1 MIEVQAPITAVTVY
15 TDRAQITR
23 KGRVMFDKDGA
34 QELEISSLPYGME
47 ADSLRASGRGQIAV
61 TIISVESKMRFL
73 NETAHEGTR
82 TVQDQLRELQDRDNV
97 LVRRDEVL
105 AQRLGSVQQL
115 SDSAASRFARGL
127 AEGKTSLESAQ
138 QLLDFVAAQ
147 TTQIKEERFQIERE
161 RRDLIAQL
169 NALKEQV
176 AQLHPSNR
184 KRDNFVSVSVEAQS
198 AGEWELELSYTVPMA
213 SWRPLYDA
221 RLTTQGVTANLQS
234 STGLPQNASGNDDFD
249 RVLTLNYGAMLNQKT
264 GEDWNEVALTL
275 STARPG
281 LGSLPPKLDPT
292 YVDVYAPPMPRA
304 AAPMA
309 SRKRATTEG
318 ESGEFDESIDEMLGM
333 LKPVEANPARR
344 VEAQTATAAVEEHG
358 ATVTFRLPR
367 PMSVPSDGQPHRA
380 QVATQDL
387 PCKLDFVSVPRRAS
401 LGFLRATTR
410 NDSALNLLP
419 GKANIF
425 RDGEFAG
432 STQLE
437 SVAPAQEFKLFLGPD
452 EQVRV
457 EREMT
462 AREVEKNLMGN
473 VRRHHFSYVIKLENL
488 KTFPVRLTVLD
499 QIPVSRNETIKV
511 KLRETNPAP
520 QTNEMG
526 ELRWE
531 LVLQPNSKSELRF
544 EYSIE
549 APRDARVTGLD

>member
-1 MIEVQAPITAVTVY
+1 MIEVQAPITNVTVY

-23 KGRVMFDKDGA
+23 KGRVAFDKDGA
-34 QELEISSLPYGME
+34 QELAIGGLPSGLD
-47 ADSLRASGRGQIAV
+47 ADSLRASGRGTVAV
-61 TIISVESKMRFL
+61 TIIGVESRTRFL
-73 NETAHEGTR
+73 AETAHEGTR
-82 TVQDQLRELQDRDNV
+82 DLQSQLRDLQDRDNV

-105 AQRLGSVQQL
+105 SQRLATVQQL

-127 AEGKTSLESAQ
+127 AEGKTSLENAA
-138 QLLDFVAAQ
+138 QLLDFVANQ

-176 AQLHPSNR
+176 AQMSPNNR

-198 AGEWELELSYTVPMA
+198 AGEWELELSYTIRNA
-213 SWRPLYDA
+213 SWLPVYDA
-221 RLTTQGVTANLQS
+221 RLATNAVLS
-234 STGLPQNASGNDDFD
+234 STRNVAPSPNNDGFD
-249 RVLTLNYGAMLNQKT
+249 SVLTLTYGAMLSQKS
-264 GEDWNEVALTL
+264 GEDWNDSHITL
-275 STARPG
+275 STARPS
-281 LGSLPPKLDPT
+281 LGSLPPKLEPVL
-292 YVDVYAPPMPRA
+292 VDVYAPPMPRA
-304 AAPMA
+304 MAMPMMARSRTFAESDEAAPGGAADAM
-309 SRKRATTEG
+309 SNLSPMPELP
-318 ESGEFDESIDEMLGM
+318 E
-333 LKPVEANPARR
+333 PAPP
-344 VEAQTATAAVEEHG
+344 VEAQTITAQVEENG

-437 SVAPAQEFKLFLGPD
+437 SVAPTQEFKLFLGPD

-457 EREMT
+457 ERELT
-462 AREVEKNLMGN
+462 AREVEKNLLGN

-499 QIPVSRNETIKV
+499 QVPVSRNESIKV

-531 LVLQPNSKSELRF
+531 LTLQPNSKSELHF

-549 APRDARVTGLD
+549 APRDAQVTGLD

>member
-1 MIEVQAPITAVTVY
+1 MIEVQAPISAVTVY

-23 KGRVMFDKDGA
+23 KGRVTFDKEGA
-34 QELEISSLPYGME
+34 QELAIGGLPAGLD
-47 ADSLRASGRGQIAV
+47 ADSLRASGRGQVAV
-61 TIISVESKMRFL
+61 TIIGVESKTRFL
-73 NETAHEGTR
+73 SETAHEGTR
-82 TVQDQLRELQDRDNV
+82 TIQDQLRDLQDDDSI
-97 LVRRDEVL
+97 LQRRDQVL
-105 AQRLGSVQQL
+105 AQRLESVQQL
-115 SDSAASRFARGL
+115 SDNAASRFARGL

-138 QLLDFVAAQ
+138 QLLDFVSNQ
-147 TTQIKEERFQIERE
+147 TTQIKEERFQIEKE
-161 RRDLIAQL
+161 RRELGTQM
-169 NALKEQV
+169 NALREQLT
-176 AQLHPSNR
+176 QMQPSNR
-184 KRDNFVSVSVEAQS
+184 KRDNFVGVAVEAQG
-198 AGEWELELSYTVPMA
+198 AGDWELELSYTVRGA
-213 SWRPLYDA
+213 SWQPLYDA
-221 RLTTQGVTANLQS
+221 RLATQNVTANLQS
-234 STGLPQNASGNDDFD
+234 STGTAQNAPDNNAFD

-275 STARPG
+275 STARPS
-281 LGSLPPKLDPT
+281 LGSLPPKLDPI
-292 YVDVYAPPMPRA
+292 YVDVYAPMLPRA
-304 AAPMA
+304 MAAPSMKR
-309 SRKRATTEG
+309 SRSLADE
-318 ESGEFDESIDEMLGM
+318 DESSFGSADDAMAAGYVTIASAPA
-333 LKPVEANPARR
+333 PVEA
-344 VEAQTATAAVEEHG
+344 ETITAEVEENG

-367 PMSVPSDGQPHRA
+367 PLSVPSDGQPHRA
-380 QVATQDL
+380 LVATQDL
-387 PCKLDFVSVPRRAS
+387 PCRLDFVSVPRRAG

-432 STQLE
+432 STHIE
-437 SVAPAQEFKLFLGPD
+437 SVAPGQEFKLFLGPD

-473 VRRHHFSYVIKLENL
+473 VRRHHYAFVIKLENL

-499 QIPVSRNETIKV
+499 QVPVSRHESVKV

-520 QTNEMG
+520 QTNDMG

-531 LVLQPNSKSELRF
+531 LVLRPQSKSELRF

>member
-1 MIEVQAPITAVTVY
+1 MIEVQAPIAAVTVY

-23 KGRVMFDKDGA
+23 RGRVTFETEGA
-34 QELEISSLPYGME
+34 QELAIGGLPAALD
-47 ADSLRASGRGQIAV
+47 ADSLRASGRGQVGV
-61 TIISVESKMRFL
+61 TIIGVESHVRHL
-73 NETAHEGTR
+73 AQTAHEGTR

-105 AQRLGSVQQL
+105 AQRLESVQQL

-138 QLLDFVAAQ
+138 QLLDFVGAQ

-176 AQLHPSNR
+176 AQMNPSNR

-198 AGEWELELSYTVPMA
+198 AGEWELELSYTVRGA
-213 SWRPLYDA
+213 SWQPLYDA

-234 STGLPQNASGNDDFD
+234 STGLPQNNSDNDAFD

-264 GEDWNEVALTL
+264 GEDWNETQITL

-281 LGSLPPKLDPT
+281 LGSLPPKLDPIF
-292 YVDVYAPPMPRA
+292 VDVYAPMPRA
-304 AAPMA
+304 AAPMMARARSLA
-309 SRKRATTEG
+309 SDDSTFSE
-318 ESGEFDESIDEMLGM
+318 EIEHMLGGAAPVAAAPP
-333 LKPVEANPARR
+333 PVEA
-344 VEAQTATAAVEEHG
+344 TTAAAQVEENG

-367 PMSVPSDGQPHRA
+367 LLSVPSDGQPHRA
-380 QVATQDL
+380 LVATQDL
-387 PCKLDFVSVPRRAS
+387 PCKLDFVSVPRRAG
-401 LGFLRATTR
+401 LGFLRAMTR

-432 STQLE
+432 STHIE

-462 AREVEKNLMGN
+462 SREVEKNLMGN
-473 VRRHHFSYVIKLENL
+473 VRRHHYAYVIKLENL

-499 QIPVSRNETIKV
+499 QIPVSRHETIKV

-520 QTNEMG
+520 QTNDMG

-531 LVLQPNSKSELRF
+531 LFLQPQSKSELRF

>member
-1 MIEVQAPITAVTVY
+1 MIEVQTPITDVTVY

-23 KGRVMFDKDGA
+23 KGRVAFEKEGA
-34 QELEISSLPYGME
+34 QELAIGGLPANID
-47 ADSLRASGRGQIAV
+47 ADSLRASGRGTVAV
-61 TIISVESKMRFL
+61 TIIGVESKTRFL
-73 NETAHEGTR
+73 SETSHEGAR
-82 TVQDQLRELQDRDNV
+82 SVEDQLRDLQDKDNV
-97 LVRRDEVL
+97 LLRRDEVL
-105 AQRLGSVQQL
+105 AQRLESVQQL
-115 SDSAASRFARGL
+115 SENAASRFARGL

-138 QLLDFVAAQ
+138 QLLDFIGAQ

-161 RRDLIAQL
+161 RRDSLAQL
-169 NALKEQV
+169 NALKEQL
-176 AQLHPSNR
+176 AQMNPNNR

-198 AGEWELELSYTVPMA
+198 AGEWELELSYVVKGA
-213 SWRPLYDA
+213 SWQPIYDA
-221 RLTTQGVTANLQS
+221 RLDTQMVTANAQS
-234 STGLPQNASGNDDFD
+234 STRLPENNADFD
-249 RVLTLNYGAMLNQKT
+249 RVLTLNYGAILQQKS
-264 GEDWNEVALTL
+264 GEDWHDSQITL
-275 STARPG
+275 STARAS
-281 LGSLPPKLDPT
+281 LGSLPPKLDPIF
-292 YVDVYAPPMPRA
+292 VDIYTPMIQQM
-304 AAPMA
+304 AAPSMM
-309 SRKRATTEG
+309 RARRLSGAEEG
-318 ESGEFDESIDEMLGM
+318 AFGGAADDESISEL
-333 LKPVEANPARR
+333 LSVSAEVAPAP
-344 VEAQTATAAVEEHG
+344 VEAQTATAQVAENG

-367 PMSVPSDGQPHRA
+367 PMNVPSDGQPHRA
-380 QVATQDL
+380 QIATQDL

-419 GKANIF
+419 GKANTF

-432 STQLE
+432 STNLE

-457 EREMT
+457 ERELV

-511 KLRETNPAP
+511 KLRETHPTP

-549 APRDARVTGLD
+549 APRDAQVTGLD

>member
-1 MIEVQAPITAVTVY
+1 MIEVQAPISAVTVY

-23 KGRVMFDKDGA
+23 RGRVTFETEGA
-34 QELEISSLPYGME
+34 QELAIGGLPAALD
-47 ADSLRASGRGQIAV
+47 ADSLRASGRGQVAV
-61 TIISVESKMRFL
+61 TIIGVESRVRHL
-73 NETAHEGTR
+73 AQTAHEGTR
-82 TVQDQLRELQDRDNV
+82 TIQDQVRELQDRDNV

-105 AQRLGSVQQL
+105 AQRLESVQQL

-127 AEGKTSLESAQ
+127 AEGKTSLENAQ
-138 QLLDFVAAQ
+138 QLLDFVGAQ

-176 AQLHPSNR
+176 AQMNPSNR

-198 AGEWELELSYTVPMA
+198 AGEWELELSYTVRGA
-213 SWRPLYDA
+213 SWQPLYDA

-234 STGLPQNASGNDDFD
+234 STGLPQNAPDNNAFD

-281 LGSLPPKLDPT
+281 LGSLPPKLDPI
-292 YVDVYAPPMPRA
+292 YVDVYSAVPRAMAAPSMARARRLAGAVDDNSLSESIVVEDALFAAEPAPP
-304 AAPMA
+304 
-309 SRKRATTEG
+309 
-318 ESGEFDESIDEMLGM
+318 
-333 LKPVEANPARR
+333 
-344 VEAQTATAAVEEHG
+344 VEAQTITAEVEENG

-367 PMSVPSDGQPHRA
+367 PLSVPSDGQPHRA
-380 QVATQDL
+380 LVATQDL
-387 PCKLDFVSVPRRAS
+387 PCKLDFVSVPRRAG

-432 STQLE
+432 STHIE

-462 AREVEKNLMGN
+462 TREVEKNLIGN
-473 VRRHHFSYVIKLENL
+473 VRRHHYAYVIKLENL

-499 QIPVSRNETIKV
+499 QIPVSRHETIKV
-511 KLRETNPAP
+511 KLRDTNPAP
-520 QTNEMG
+520 QTNDMG

-531 LVLQPNSKSELRF
+531 LFLQPQSKSELRF